1 MWAYEFAERI
11 IKERPNQEIYTIAAG
26 VSPSGFVHIGNFREV
41 VTPYFVAEA
50 LAKMGKKVRFIL
62 SIDNYDRF
70 RKVPAGIPE
79 NYSQYIGRPYVDIP
93 SPFSEGESYA
103 EYFQKRFL
111 GELKKVGIE
120 PECIYQADEY
130 RKGRYN
136 KKIKL
141 ALDKRKEIFDIID
154 SFRTQDAEEGERDN
168 FFPISIYCSSC
179 GKDTKDIISYDSES
193 GDIAYKC
200 PCGHQETINV
210 NTATN
215 VKLQWKVDWPMR
227 WQEEDVTFESGG
239 MDHSTVNGSH
249 DVAERIAKEIFGFK
263 PPIYEPYNFIG
274 IKGGGA
280 KMSSSKGDV
289 LTLTNLLNVYDKHLI
304 LWFYAKYKPM
314 QNFNLAFDNDVI
326 RYYSEFDRF
335 VKMYFEDR
343 IDEGNKAILGFTKVE
358 KSYLNYPNF
367 SYLATFLPIVNFNVD
382 LLGKLMERENTDI
395 NSTYYKER
403 LERAKYWVENYGK
416 EYQVNLLTEK
426 NIAFYQSLNEDE
438 KDWVTKTIELLD
450 NNYNNSDELQTDLYA
465 VVKYLNLE
473 PQDLKKCQK
482 RYFEIL
488 YNLLLGANQGPKLG
502 IFLLAVEKNKL
513 LNLLKF

>member
-1 MWAYEFAERI
+1 MWAFEIAERI
-11 IKERPNQEIYTIAAG
+11 IKERPNQEVYTIASG

-41 VTPYFVAEA
+41 VTPYFVAQA
-50 LAKMGKKVRFIL
+50 LSKMGKKVRFIL

-79 NYSQYIGRPYVDIP
+79 DFSQYIGKPYVDLP
-93 SPFSEGESYA
+93 SPFTKNESYA

-111 GELKKVGIE
+111 GELQKVGIE
-120 PECIYQADEY
+120 PICIFQADEY

-136 KKIKL
+136 KKIKI

-154 SFRTQDAEEGERDN
+154 SFRTQDAQEGERDN
-168 FFPISIYCSSC
+168 FYPISIYCSEC
-179 GKDTKDIISYDSES
+179 GKDTKDILSYDSET
-193 GDIAYKC
+193 GDITYKC
-200 PCGHQETINV
+200 CCGKHETINV
-210 NTATN
+210 SSATN

-227 WQEEDVTFESGG
+227 WQEENVTFESGG

-249 DVAERIAKEIFGFK
+249 DVAERISREIFGFE

-289 LTLTNLLNVYDKHLI
+289 LTLTNLLQVYDKHLI

-335 VKMYFEDR
+335 VKMYFENR
-343 IDEGNKAILGFTKVE
+343 IDEGNKTILDFTKVE

-367 SYLATFLPIVNFNVD
+367 SYLATFLPIVNFNTD

-395 NSTYYKER
+395 SSPYYKER
-403 LERAKYWVENYGK
+403 LERAKFWVEKYGK

-426 NIAFYQSLNEDE
+426 NEEFFNNLNDE
-438 KDWVTKTIELLD
+438 EKIWVSKTIELLD
-450 NNYNNSDELQTDLYA
+450 NTYENSDQLQTDLYA

-473 PQDLKKCQK
+473 PQELKKSQK

-488 YNLLLGANQGPKLG
+488 YNLLLGLNQGPKLG
-502 IFLLAVEKNKL
+502 IFLLAVEKEKL
-513 LNLLKF
+513 VSLLKF